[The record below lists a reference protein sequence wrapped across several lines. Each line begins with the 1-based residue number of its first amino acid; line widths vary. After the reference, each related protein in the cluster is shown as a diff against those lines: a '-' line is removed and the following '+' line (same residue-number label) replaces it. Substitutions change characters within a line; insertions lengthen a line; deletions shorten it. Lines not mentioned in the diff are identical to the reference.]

1 MGSKITCTT
10 SKNIIWLKKNS
21 RQHLKKKNWDENI
34 LNRLELTCQIYN
46 PNH

>member
-1 MGSKITCTT
+1 MGPKITCTT
-10 SKNIIWLKKNS
+10 SKNIIWLKKTQDNIF
-21 RQHLKKKNWDENI
+21 KKKNWDENI